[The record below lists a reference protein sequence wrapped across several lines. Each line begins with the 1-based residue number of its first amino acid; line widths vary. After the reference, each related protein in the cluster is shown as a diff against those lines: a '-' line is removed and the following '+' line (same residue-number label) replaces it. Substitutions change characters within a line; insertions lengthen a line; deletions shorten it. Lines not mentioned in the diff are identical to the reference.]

1 MNYLFEE
8 KYQKNKELF
17 LKNLVNDL
25 ISKNKLSFQENEEEE
40 NKLIAKLIQDYSAK
54 SKKIIERIKKEK
66 KKILSYKKLKKYLKE
81 EKLYLKNNR
90 EKTELFKLFLYIL
103 KKNSTCKNENISLY
117 DFIAEDIINFLNG
130 IVGIANEKMNT
141 NDTMN
146 DGITV
151 GDEDF
156 KNIINTFLKDLKN
169 LLDKS
174 NLKLD
179 ELLGDDNINIMMKE
193 GKEIQ
198 VMNIYTFIHILR
210 EKGLQ
215 LNDNFIISCVFAKYQ
230 IEENLEEINLN
241 LLENDLKID
250 SS

>member
-1 MNYLFEE
+1 MLNLEE
-8 KYQKNKELF
+8 IKKTEK
-17 LKNLVNDL
+17 
-25 ISKNKLSFQENEEEE
+25 E
-40 NKLIAKLIQDYSAK
+40 NKLIAKLIQDYSNK

-103 KKNSTCKNENISLY
+103 KKNSTCKNDNISLY

-210 EKGLQ
+210 EKGFQ
-215 LNDNFIISCVFAKYQ
+215 LNDNFIISCIFAKYQ